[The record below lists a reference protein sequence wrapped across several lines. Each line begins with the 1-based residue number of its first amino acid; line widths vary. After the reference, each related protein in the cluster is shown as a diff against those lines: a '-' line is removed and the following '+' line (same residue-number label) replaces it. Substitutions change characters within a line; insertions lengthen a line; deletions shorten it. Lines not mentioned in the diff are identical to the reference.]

1 MLIYDQHI
9 DRVSPPGTPFTMR
22 GTIRPWSA
30 HPHVKRSAGRY
41 DQTEFCCVWIVPP
54 NLQEGFFLIQTKLRD
69 FGCSLGSKFLQK
81 ILLRE
86 VTYGPSAF
94 FEIGLEYVRFKIF
107 ELWMIQRAKNGHFWP
122 FWPIRAIY
130 GLRRGCYRQLLSL
143 DYYNFLLS
151 YRWATLQAILM
162 NF

>member
-1 MLIYDQHI
+1 MLITSYILTIHYFVVN
-9 DRVSPPGTPFTMR
+9 RVSPPGTPFTMR

-41 DQTEFCCVWIVPP
+41 DQTEFCCARFVPP
-54 NLQEGFFLIQTKLRD
+54 NLYGGIFLIGKKLRD
-69 FGCSLGSKFLQK
+69 LDPRLRPGVCAKFL
-81 ILLRE
+81 LSE

-122 FWPIRAIY
+122 FWPISLIF
-130 GLRRGCYRQLLSL
+130 GSFWGCSDHLSL
-143 DYYNFLLS
+143 FNYYNFLLS
-151 YRWATLQAILM
+151 YRWATL
-162 NF
+162 